1 MKKSFKITEYA
12 NTDIKIDNKQ
22 HHQKQILLL
31 PIKEVL
37 ISYFII
43 NTITFEPLAI
53 LLIIIKNVI
62 YNHINSGKL
71 WILENVETLR
81 IKKCNSDIWSRIILP
96 KTRSKFAKTPNLQ
109 ICILKGIGLIAEAT
123 DFFISIISKEKSRLH
138 YAWLHWFS
146 SNTKSN
152 K

>member
-22 HHQKQILLL
+22 YHQKQILLL

-71 WILENVETLR
+71 
-81 IKKCNSDIWSRIILP
+81 
-96 KTRSKFAKTPNLQ
+96 
-109 ICILKGIGLIAEAT
+109 
-123 DFFISIISKEKSRLH
+123 
-138 YAWLHWFS
+138 
-146 SNTKSN
+146 
-152 K
+152 